1 LKEVTFEDAKDS
13 ENGPQ
18 MSERERA
25 DIDPGE
31 FSGRIEEEIQET
43 DREFHSVLSAEYA
56 PYTSDSDITISRM
69 VSK

>member
-1 LKEVTFEDAKDS
+1 
-13 ENGPQ
+13 

-25 DIDPGE
+25 NIDPGE
-31 FSGRIEEEIQET
+31 FSGHIEEEIQET